1 MKALVL
7 MVALLLPG
15 VVQAQTT
22 PLNRVY
28 AGSFPIAESVAVP
41 PGYTTIYVSGLVP
54 SVTHPDA
61 EKGTLAAYG
70 DTEEQTESV
79 IRNIQKALQV
89 QGADLKDIVS
99 MRVYLAADPAT
110 GRMDFSGMMKAYTRY
125 FGTADQPNKP
135 ARAAFQVAALA
146 SPAFLVEIEVVAV
159 KPVS

>member
-7 MVALLLPG
+7 MAALLLPAAAHAETAP
-15 VVQAQTT
+15 V
-22 PLNRVY
+22 NRVY

-70 DTEEQTESV
+70 DTEAQTESV
-79 IRNIQKALQV
+79 IQNIRKALQA

-99 MRVYLAADPAT
+99 MRVYLVADPAT
-110 GRMDFSGMMKAYTRY
+110 GKMDFSGMMKAYTRY
-125 FGTADQPNKP
+125 FGTSEQPNKP

-159 KPVS
+159 KPAA